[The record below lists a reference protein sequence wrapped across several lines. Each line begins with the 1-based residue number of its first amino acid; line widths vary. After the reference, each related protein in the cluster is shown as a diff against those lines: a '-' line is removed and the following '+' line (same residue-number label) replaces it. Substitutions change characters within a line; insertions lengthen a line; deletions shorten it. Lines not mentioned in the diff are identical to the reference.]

1 MNERDFKEQLA
12 RILSTARNKVGVS
25 QRSMA
30 KLIGKSFSTVQNW
43 ESGVSTPNLWDVIHW
58 FDVLGVNPMR
68 SFLNLQSP
76 EIFDFLSASNNDD
89 ELKKSLLSYI
99 NGTAST
105 DEIRKLCFCI
115 LGNTGSSWHAQLDML
130 TAHNHLPM
138 QNRVVISRA
147 IYDSYQMCKAND
159 TLVCPENIAPDE
171 KNLLHAI
178 ESGKDSASQGQNRY
192 SGIQSSMNPSA
203 KEDTKDSSHN
213 P

>member
-89 ELKKSLLSYI
+89 ELKKSLLS
-99 NGTAST
+99 
-105 DEIRKLCFCI
+105 
-115 LGNTGSSWHAQLDML
+115 
-130 TAHNHLPM
+130 
-138 QNRVVISRA
+138 
-147 IYDSYQMCKAND
+147 
-159 TLVCPENIAPDE
+159 
-171 KNLLHAI
+171 
-178 ESGKDSASQGQNRY
+178 
-192 SGIQSSMNPSA
+192 
-203 KEDTKDSSHN
+203 
-213 P
+213 